1 MKNEEAILSRR
12 ATREVEGKRGIYT
25 VAPLTIRERSA
36 YRADMAR
43 EGCRL
48 PMRDELLA
56 GLSSAMK
63 ELAPENLPEL
73 LEVIARAEAA
83 MADGAVRLEADA
95 KADEDA
101 LRVMESAARRVP
113 AYAAMLAD
121 QVAWFSLMPLVTAR
135 HALRGWK
142 SDLLPPFARVRGL
155 VPDELLEEC
164 GEEDLSAIAG
174 AAMEL
179 MQVTKA
185 QEKN

>member
-1 MKNEEAILSRR
+1 MKNEEVTLSRR
-12 ATREVEGKRGIYT
+12 ATREVEGKHGIYT
-25 VAPLTIRERSA
+25 VAPLTIRERAA

-56 GLSSAMK
+56 GLASAMK

-83 MADGAVRLEADA
+83 MADGAEPVT

-101 LRVMESAARRVP
+101 LRVMESAARKVP

-135 HALRGWK
+135 HALRGWNSK
-142 SDLLPPFARVRGL
+142 LLPPFARVRGL
-155 VPDELLEEC
+155 VPDDLLEEC

>member
-12 ATREVEGKRGIYT
+12 ATREVEGKHGIYT
-25 VAPLTIRERSA
+25 VAPLTIRERAA

-83 MADGAVRLEADA
+83 MADGAEPVT

-101 LRVMESAARRVP
+101 LRVMESAARKVP

-135 HALRGWK
+135 HALRGWNSK
-142 SDLLPPFARVRGL
+142 LLPPFARVRGL
-155 VPDELLEEC
+155 VPDELLEEV

>member
-12 ATREVEGKRGIYT
+12 ATREVEGKRGVYT

-48 PMRDELLA
+48 PMRDELLS
-56 GLSSAMK
+56 GLASAMK
-63 ELAPENLPEL
+63 ELAPDNLPEL
-73 LEVIARAEAA
+73 LDVIARAEAA
-83 MADGAVRLEADA
+83 LADGAEPMT

-101 LRVMESAARRVP
+101 LRVMESAARKVP

-135 HALRGWK
+135 HALRAWNSK
-142 SDLLPPFARVRGL
+142 LLPPFARVRGL
-155 VPDELLEEC
+155 VPDELLEEV

>member
-12 ATREVEGKRGIYT
+12 ATREVQGKRGIYT
-25 VAPLTIRERSA
+25 VAPLTIRERAA

-56 GLSSAMK
+56 GLASAMK
-63 ELAPENLPEL
+63 ELAPDNLPEL

-83 MADGAVRLEADA
+83 MADGAEPVT

-101 LRVMESAARRVP
+101 LRVMESAARKVP

-135 HALRGWK
+135 HALRGWNSK
-142 SDLLPPFARVRGL
+142 LLPPFARVRGL
-155 VPDELLEEC
+155 VPDELLEEV

>member
-1 MKNEEAILSRR
+1 MKNEEPILSRR
-12 ATREVEGKRGIYT
+12 ATREVEGKHGIYT
-25 VAPLTIRERSA
+25 VAPLSIRERAA

-83 MADGAVRLEADA
+83 MADGAEPVT

-101 LRVMESAARRVP
+101 LRVMESAARKVP

-135 HALRGWK
+135 HALRGWNSK
-142 SDLLPPFARVRGL
+142 LLPPFARVRGL
-155 VPDELLEEC
+155 VPDELLEEV

>member
-12 ATREVEGKRGIYT
+12 ATREVEGKHGVYT
-25 VAPLTIRERSA
+25 VAPLTIRERAA

-56 GLSSAMK
+56 GLASAMK

-83 MADGAVRLEADA
+83 MADGAEPMA

-101 LRVMESAARRVP
+101 LRVMESAARKVP
-113 AYAAMLAD
+113 SYAAMLAD

-155 VPDELLEEC
+155 VPDDLLEEC

>member
-12 ATREVEGKRGIYT
+12 ATREVEGKHGIYT
-25 VAPLTIRERSA
+25 VAPLTIRERAA

-63 ELAPENLPEL
+63 ELAPDNLPEL

-83 MADGAVRLEADA
+83 MADGAEPVT

-101 LRVMESAARRVP
+101 LRVMESAARKVP
-113 AYAAMLAD
+113 AYAAMLGD

-135 HALRGWK
+135 HALRGWNSK
-142 SDLLPPFARVRGL
+142 LLPPFARVRGL
-155 VPDELLEEC
+155 VPDELLEEV